1 MFTLFGLC
9 CLHLNPVAYT
19 RHSALIRTKFLE
31 NHIKNAIGDSRFYS
45 IVPISPDQVQK
56 SGPSQKT
63 FLRHCLNILFCVSNN
78 YMFQKLTEF
87 PMKFIDIFEMVYGK
101 VCKAPSLLEVVLPLQ
116 RNRLVYQRE
125 NKLEH
130 FLINDIYLRLPH
142 LPINSNVYEDSWEF
156 GQFL

>member
-1 MFTLFGLC
+1 MHSNLCSILLGLGQPSSQMGNLC
-9 CLHLNPVAYT
+9 C
-19 RHSALIRTKFLE
+19 IFLKRE
-31 NHIKNAIGDSRFYS
+31 FRCLREIHRQHFL
-45 IVPISPDQVQK
+45 QQK
-56 SGPSQKT
+56 LPT
-63 FLRHCLNILFCVSNN
+63 PFLNILFCVSNN

-87 PMKFIDIFEMVYGK
+87 PMKFTDIFEMVYGK
-101 VCKAPSLLEVVLPLQ
+101 VCKAPSLLEIVLPLQ

-142 LPINSNVYEDSWEF
+142 LPINSNVHEDSWEF